1 MHCNITVSNSCSQE
15 FSLSI
20 HVRHF
25 DRSHMTSYYCS
36 IAIRTYL
43 SYCLRD
49 TAKILVEN
57 QKNFISHLYLMPL
70 MKVTPSYFA
79 DQLIEKI

>member
-1 MHCNITVSNSCSQE
+1 
-15 FSLSI
+15 
-20 HVRHF
+20 
-25 DRSHMTSYYCS
+25 MTSYYCS

-57 QKNFISHLYLMPL
+57 QKIFISHLYLMPL

-79 DQLIEKI
+79 DQLIEKKSDMFSWFDRIQHDRQTVQHRLR